1 MRRTLF
7 VSGVLCA
14 SLLTGCSSAPK
25 LPVPSGDWEDLP
37 MPRRPLSNSA
47 VPSTAVAASY
57 PGTGFQPAP
66 GSPTQ
71 PVPGSGS
78 PGALKVAVSTAV
90 ATPAAAPA
98 LGAVATAGMP
108 PAPGAAASAVSAAAT
123 RETPSVAPTKVFSP
137 APATPV
143 PAVVA
148 PTSKPIKPVPPPP
161 PPKPVWEARQG
172 ESLQQV
178 VERWSQAVS
187 PVPYKVDWLAVGLDY
202 PIDAPLRFQGTFE
215 EAVLSLFQLYEKAER
230 PFAVDGRRSQHR
242 LIVSEDLDRSRRT
255 KK

>member
-14 SLLTGCSSAPK
+14 SLLAGCSSAPK

-37 MPRRPLSNSA
+37 MPRRPLSNSPIA
-47 VPSTAVAASY
+47 PTAVAATY

-71 PVPGSGS
+71 PVAGSGS
-78 PGALKVAVSTAV
+78 PGAPKAAVTTPV
-90 ATPAAAPA
+90 ATPAVTPA
-98 LGAVATAGMP
+98 VGAVVTAGAP
-108 PAPGAAASAVSAAAT
+108 PAPSAAASAGSTVAT
-123 RETPSVAPTKVFSP
+123 RETPSVATTKVFS
-137 APATPV
+137 APTAPV

-148 PTSKPIKPVPPPP
+148 PIAKPIKPVPPPP
-161 PPKPVWEARQG
+161 PPKPIWEARQG

-178 VERWSQAVS
+178 IERWSQTAS
-187 PVPYKVDWLAVGLDY
+187 YKVDWLAVGLDY

-215 EAVLSLFQLYEKAER
+215 EAVLSIFQLYEKAER